1 MSDLV
6 LVDVSEGIAL
16 ITLNRPE
23 ASNALSSAMLARL
36 VEHMGQ
42 LDARA
47 DVDVLILTGA
57 GRAFCAGLDLKEMA
71 ASGANIRPGD
81 GRPWP
86 QLAKPLIGAVNGAAV
101 TGGLELALACD
112 FLVASDRA
120 RFADTHTRVGL
131 VPFWGMSVLLP
142 QAVGVRVAREMS
154 LTGNFIGADEACRVG
169 LVNRVVPHDELLT
182 VVRALAADIA
192 LGRARGHP
200 RAGGRVRRVL
210 RRGSGG
216 PGRRD
221 SDRRGVPRSGYRSCA
236 HRAPSDRP
244 DRASSPASGLTRV
257 LAVTFSK
264 LAAASAVLST
274 TGAVLSTTGE
284 DGNGDPIR
292 HVRLRRCH
300 H

>member
-1 MSDLV
+1 VSDLV
-6 LVDVSEGIAL
+6 LVDVADGIAL

-23 ASNALSSAMLARL
+23 ARNALSSDMLTQLAAHMAR
-36 VEHMGQ
+36 

-47 DVDVLILTGA
+47 DVDVLVLTGA

-112 FLVASDRA
+112 FLVASDQA

-154 LTGNFIGADEACRVG
+154 LTGNFMAADEACRVG

-182 VVRALAADIA
+182 VARALAADIA
-192 LGRARGHP
+192 SAE
-200 RAGGRVRRVL
+200 
-210 RRGSGG
+210 
-216 PGRRD
+216 
-221 SDRRGVPRSGYRSCA
+221 
-236 HRAPSDRP
+236 
-244 DRASSPASGLTRV
+244 PAATRV
-257 LAVTFSK
+257 LVAEYAGFSGGGSAA
-264 LAAASAVLST
+264 LADEIRTAEAFLGAGIDPVLI
-274 TGAVLSTTGE
+274 E
-284 DGNGDPIR
+284 Q
-292 HVRLRRCH
+292 RRIALLERARQQAG
-300 H
+300 